1 MRAIAT
7 ALRRTYEDTDGNRR
21 DSRVFG
27 FVPIGTWSV
36 ATSSLPAWMIVSSVY
51 VYFETTATWIAASR
65 LYARKPDVVSGTSVS
80 DAWRTTHEPAFC
92 SRFFS
97 GEKCSIVSVSRSP
110 TTRSA
115 RPSTIGR
122 DELRDVRA
130 HVLVVG
136 VGVDDDVGAELQ
148 ARVEARLE
156 AGGEAL
162 VVRQLDDV
170 VDAVLARDLDRPVGR
185 AVVDDEP
192 LDDVDAGDL
201 AREVGQRRRERLLL
215 VEAGDL
221 DDELH
226 TEPSRGGCAGRSAA
240 RDRVRRAQAGPPAT
254 LQRTLGRPRSFDAWL
269 ARRSPGRDRAS
280 PRFRPPAGARCRGPG
295 SPSPGSSSARRSA
308 SSSGRRIPNYDS
320 YYSLLWGREV
330 LHGTLPSFDAYRAP
344 TEHPLAIAFGAL
356 LSLVGDGADRV
367 MVGATFASF
376 VVLAAGDVPPRA
388 GVLHAGSSASSPPRC
403 CARASTSRSSR
414 RGRTSTSRTSR

>member
-7 ALRRTYEDTDGNRR
+7 ALRRTYDDTDGNSR

-92 SRFFS
+92 RRFFS

-110 TTRSA
+110 TTMSA
-115 RPSTIGR
+115 RPSTIGATSLGMS
-122 DELRDVRA
+122 EP

-148 ARVEARLE
+148 AGVEAGLE

-192 LDDVDAGDL
+192 LDDVECRAP
-201 AREVGQRRRERLLL
+201 RE
-215 VEAGDL
+215 
-221 DDELH
+221 
-226 TEPSRGGCAGRSAA
+226 GGR
-240 RDRVRRAQAGPPAT
+240 
-254 LQRTLGRPRSFDAWL
+254 
-269 ARRSPGRDRAS
+269 RAS
-280 PRFRPPAGARCRGPG
+280 PGG
-295 SPSPGSSSARRSA
+295 
-308 SSSGRRIPNYDS
+308 
-320 YYSLLWGREV
+320 W
-330 LHGTLPSFDAYRAP
+330 
-344 TEHPLAIAFGAL
+344 
-356 LSLVGDGADRV
+356 
-367 MVGATFASF
+367 
-376 VVLAAGDVPPRA
+376 PPR
-388 GVLHAGSSASSPPRC
+388 
-403 CARASTSRSSR
+403 
-414 RGRTSTSRTSR
+414 